1 LSASA
6 PSSHDLSL
14 VAFTINIAESNFRH
28 TQAAKENKVSH
39 QDISIT
45 KKFDKASPMTNP
57 PPPAGPVALPYPNS
71 GGSKNKK

>member
-1 LSASA
+1 MANCFSFGLIA
-6 PSSHDLSL
+6 LFL
-14 VAFTINIAESNFRH
+14 VPTVA
-28 TQAAKENKVSH
+28 AAKENKVSH